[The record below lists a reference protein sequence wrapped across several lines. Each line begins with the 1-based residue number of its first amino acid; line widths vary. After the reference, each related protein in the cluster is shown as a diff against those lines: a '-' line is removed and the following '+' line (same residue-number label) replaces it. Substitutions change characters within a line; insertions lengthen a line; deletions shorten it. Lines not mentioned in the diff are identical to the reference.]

1 MTYIFRMDISKSRG
15 QNYKWMTYCLAMKPR
30 NRLRELR
37 KAAGLS
43 QVQLAAR
50 TGVTQSAISQIEN
63 DAIAMDT
70 AWMRA
75 FARELR
81 CEPADL
87 LADSDNPD
95 RLSAE
100 ERALVEAFRAST
112 PEQRELLLRLTVVEK
127 PEPAQRAA

>member
-15 QNYKWMTYCLAMKPR
+15 QNYKWMTYCLAMNPR

-43 QVQLAAR
+43 QVELANR
-50 TGVTQSAISQIEN
+50 TGVSQSAISQIEN
-63 DAIAMDT
+63 DVIAMDT

-81 CEPADL
+81 CETVDL
-87 LADSDNPD
+87 LADEDNPD

-100 ERALVEAFRAST
+100 ERALVEAYRAST
-112 PEQRELLLRLTVVEK
+112 PEQRELLLRLTVVDK
-127 PEPAQRAA
+127 PEQVQRAA

>member
-1 MTYIFRMDISKSRG
+1 MTYIFPMDISKSG
-15 QNYKWMTYCLAMKPR
+15 AQNYKWMTYCLAMNPR

-43 QVQLAAR
+43 QVQLAER
-50 TGVTQSAISQIEN
+50 TGVSQSAISQIEN

-81 CEPADL
+81 CEPVDL
-87 LADSDNPD
+87 LSDDDNPD

-100 ERALVEAFRAST
+100 ERALVEAYRAST
-112 PEQRELLLRLTVVEK
+112 PEQRELLLRLTIVDK
-127 PEPAQRAA
+127 PDQAQQAA